1 MKRKWILWI
10 AMILF
15 CVAAG
20 AGNDTKAQAGTL
32 STRGVWISAFEYED
46 LGLVGTMSESQFR
59 ANAASVFA
67 KVKANGCNTVYFHV
81 RSFDDAIYPSKVVGW
96 SERFTK
102 GKGAPSYDPLKILI
116 DTAHRYGLKFHAWM
130 NPYRV
135 TFKKVL
141 DPAEDTTTDRI
152 VSQVKEIINKYK
164 VDGIHFDDYFYPN
177 NVKKYKKLSKGEK
190 LKFAFAFALAH
201 HPKLLL
207 LDEPGANFD
216 QTFREEFHHIL
227 REFTADGTK
236 SVILSTHIT
245 SDVDRFAD
253 YLLLL
258 KKGRQLLY
266 GDIESVRDAYRMVAG
281 ERHALRAFGG
291 RLVYMEET
299 PVGCSAL
306 VKHDH
311 AEYDRALKVWE
322 PDTEEL
328 MYYLAKGAEHGR
340 GNQI

>member
-1 MKRKWILWI
+1 MEEISSL
-10 AMILF
+10 LF
-15 CVAAG
+15 DNFDRDEFERYCRELAIFPDSPDGVALKKKCSALSDGTRTKLMLAG
-20 AGNDTKAQAGTL
+20 VMARDT
-32 STRGVWISAFEYED
+32 D
-46 LGLVGTMSESQFR
+46 
-59 ANAASVFA
+59 
-67 KVKANGCNTVYFHV
+67 
-81 RSFDDAIYPSKVVGW
+81 
-96 SERFTK
+96 
-102 GKGAPSYDPLKILI
+102 
-116 DTAHRYGLKFHAWM
+116 
-130 NPYRV
+130 
-135 TFKKVL
+135 
-141 DPAEDTTTDRI
+141 
-152 VSQVKEIINKYK
+152 
-164 VDGIHFDDYFYPN
+164 
-177 NVKKYKKLSKGEK
+177 
-190 LKFAFAFALAH
+190 
-201 HPKLLL
+201 LLL

-227 REFTADGTK
+227 REFTADGTR

>member
-1 MKRKWILWI
+1 MTVIRFFTL
-10 AMILF
+10 
-15 CVAAG
+15 CP
-20 AGNDTKAQAGTL
+20 GTYPQQIYSFGVL
-32 STRGVWISAFEYED
+32 S
-46 LGLVGTMSESQFR
+46 
-59 ANAASVFA
+59 
-67 KVKANGCNTVYFHV
+67 
-81 RSFDDAIYPSKVVGW
+81 
-96 SERFTK
+96 
-102 GKGAPSYDPLKILI
+102 
-116 DTAHRYGLKFHAWM
+116 
-130 NPYRV
+130 
-135 TFKKVL
+135 
-141 DPAEDTTTDRI
+141 
-152 VSQVKEIINKYK
+152 
-164 VDGIHFDDYFYPN
+164 FYPP
-177 NVKKYKKLSKGEK
+177 SSASATSG
-190 LKFAFAFALAH
+190 
-201 HPKLLL
+201 KLLL
-207 LDEPGANFD
+207 KHATSIKQYVSFSN
-216 QTFREEFHHIL
+216 H
-227 REFTADGTK
+227 
-236 SVILSTHIT
+236 STIYFHIT

-266 GDIESVRDAYRMVAG
+266 GDIESIRDAYRMVAG

>member
-1 MKRKWILWI
+1 MHLLLRWRII
-10 AMILF
+10 RNCCCSM
-15 CVAAG
+15 
-20 AGNDTKAQAGTL
+20 
-32 STRGVWISAFEYED
+32 SRG
-46 LGLVGTMSESQFR
+46 R
-59 ANAASVFA
+59 
-67 KVKANGCNTVYFHV
+67 
-81 RSFDDAIYPSKVVGW
+81 
-96 SERFTK
+96 
-102 GKGAPSYDPLKILI
+102 ILI
-116 DTAHRYGLKFHAWM
+116 R
-130 NPYRV
+130 P
-135 TFKKVL
+135 
-141 DPAEDTTTDRI
+141 
-152 VSQVKEIINKYK
+152 SVKNSII
-164 VDGIHFDDYFYPN
+164 F
-177 NVKKYKKLSKGEK
+177 
-190 LKFAFAFALAH
+190 
-201 HPKLLL
+201 
-207 LDEPGANFD
+207 
-216 QTFREEFHHIL
+216 L

>member
-1 MKRKWILWI
+1 MEQTMIKTENVSKRFGSFALQDIHFELPAGYICGLIGENGVGKTTLLNILAGLYEYDGTISIQEKEYRTNQMELQQDIGFVFHEKW
-10 AMILF
+10 
-15 CVAAG
+15 
-20 AGNDTKAQAGTL
+20 
-32 STRGVWISAFEYED
+32 
-46 LGLVGTMSESQFR
+46 
-59 ANAASVFA
+59 
-67 KVKANGCNTVYFHV
+67 
-81 RSFDDAIYPSKVVGW
+81 FDDWDSLIANSRHYGKYYKNYD
-96 SERFTK
+96 ETLLKEYLKRFRLD
-102 GKGAPSYDPLKILI
+102 GK
-116 DTAHRYGLKFHAWM
+116 
-130 NPYRV
+130 
-135 TFKKVL
+135 
-141 DPAEDTTTDRI
+141 
-152 VSQVKEIINKYK
+152 
-164 VDGIHFDDYFYPN
+164 
-177 NVKKYKKLSKGEK
+177 KKYKKLSKAEK
-190 LKFAFAFALAH
+190 MSAVNKMVRKVHSTVKA
-201 HPKLLL
+201 KSSRLLFGIS
-207 LDEPGANFD
+207 PGANFD

-227 REFTADGTK
+227 REFTADGTR

>member
-1 MKRKWILWI
+1 MKNCWQKVVFTKNCTCLNGNKIKKSGVRRLKRKWILWI

-141 DPAEDTTTDRI
+141 DPAEDATTDRI

-177 NVKKYKKLSKGEK
+177 NEKKYKKLSKAEK
-190 LKFAFAFALAH
+190 MFAVNKMVRKVHSTVKA
-201 HPKLLL
+201 KSSRLLFGIS
-207 LDEPGANFD
+207 PAGNPTYCHQIGAD
-216 QTFREEFHHIL
+216 VETW
-227 REFTADGTK
+227 
-236 SVILSTHIT
+236 LSI
-245 SDVDRFAD
+245 
-253 YLLLL
+253 
-258 KKGRQLLY
+258 
-266 GDIESVRDAYRMVAG
+266 
-281 ERHALRAFGG
+281 
-291 RLVYMEET
+291 
-299 PVGCSAL
+299 
-306 VKHDH
+306 
-311 AEYDRALKVWE
+311 
-322 PDTEEL
+322 
-328 MYYLAKGAEHGR
+328 
-340 GNQI
+340 

>member
-1 MKRKWILWI
+1 MKCKRKTKLEMAQDKAQAAINKTNETIEELGNHTSNLYDSLTSIQDSFDRIRNVPNDKKLQYEELKKIRLNWRLQAEKIEKDYQV
-10 AMILF
+10 AA
-15 CVAAG
+15 VKNAGAGAAG
-20 AGNDTKAQAGTL
+20 ASL
-32 STRGVWISAFEYED
+32 GVA
-46 LGLVGTMSESQFR
+46 VVTM
-59 ANAASVFA
+59 
-67 KVKANGCNTVYFHV
+67 GPTVAMGV
-81 RSFDDAIYPSKVVGW
+81 ARK
-96 SERFTK
+96 
-102 GKGAPSYDPLKILI
+102 
-116 DTAHRYGLKFHAWM
+116 
-130 NPYRV
+130 
-135 TFKKVL
+135 
-141 DPAEDTTTDRI
+141 
-152 VSQVKEIINKYK
+152 
-164 VDGIHFDDYFYPN
+164 
-177 NVKKYKKLSKGEK
+177 KKYKKLSKGEK

>member
-1 MKRKWILWI
+1 M
-10 AMILF
+10 
-15 CVAAG
+15 AALTDIVPLLD
-20 AGNDTKAQAGTL
+20 AHPFDL
-32 STRGVWISAFEYED
+32 SGGEV
-46 LGLVGTMSESQFR
+46 QR
-59 ANAASVFA
+59 AALA
-67 KVKANGCNTVYFHV
+67 KVLLNEP
-81 RSFDDAIYPSKVVGW
+81 R
-96 SERFTK
+96 
-102 GKGAPSYDPLKILI
+102 
-116 DTAHRYGLKFHAWM
+116 
-130 NPYRV
+130 
-135 TFKKVL
+135 
-141 DPAEDTTTDRI
+141 
-152 VSQVKEIINKYK
+152 
-164 VDGIHFDDYFYPN
+164 
-177 NVKKYKKLSKGEK
+177 
-190 LKFAFAFALAH
+190 
-201 HPKLLL
+201 LLL